1 MSLLVKPWLAEHPD
15 AWFQRGREGGG
26 GTGRGKDQ
34 LSCLL
39 ASPHLL
45 WWGWWLLSHR
55 HDILMIKIMMALS
68 GPGDQWSC
76 VLFSHHLPWS
86 MHYDDND
93 INDEETI
100 DMMGQSPRCLEK
112 TVWWLRRLWYQPE
125 QDGGALIAIAKPIKE
140 KCDDHKHLESQFD
153 LVKLICSILAFK
165 AMPQA
170 PRNCDCRF
178 KKTFHPVWW
187 QSKYNDIYQ
196 L

>member
-1 MSLLVKPWLAEHPD
+1 MICLPTKVIRKGWVDWCRSKNRVKNCSNYSLDQDLKTIFIKSKYDEMSLLVKPWLAEHPD

-34 LSCLL
+34 SSSLL

-93 INDEETI
+93 INDEEMI
-100 DMMGQSPRCLEK
+100 GMIGQLPRCLEK
-112 TVWWLRRLWYQPE
+112 TVWWLW
-125 QDGGALIAIAKPIKE
+125 
-140 KCDDHKHLESQFD
+140 
-153 LVKLICSILAFK
+153 LVLSTWARWGSPDSHCQADKGE
-165 AMPQA
+165 MWRPQT
-170 PRNCDCRF
+170 PRKSN
-178 KKTFHPVWW
+178 
-187 QSKYNDIYQ
+187 
-196 L
+196 